1 MTLYGGNGDAE
12 ARREIRRALD
22 AYFAEAD
29 ARPSQKA
36 AILART
42 VTVSRTAAVARG
54 ATIAETANRPRARRK
69 AAWAVALAALLTL
82 ALGGAIASGLG
93 LFGLF
98 GAQSEGGA
106 QRLEHLDEA
115 SRAIGATV
123 ESAQGFTLTLEQAYC
138 DADKLYFAYT
148 LTGERAGF
156 TLGDGAALPD
166 GTTLTVWD
174 SGARSE
180 DGYTT
185 RGYQEVELPPG
196 AKAGET
202 LDIVLTVIEWAE
214 DARFH
219 RVPFTVPVSRA
230 RKARGE
236 AALSDYT
243 ARAELTVS
251 AVEVYGTVTITAPNG
266 WPKGSSGD
274 EDRVCD
280 YVLIADGEELY
291 AREAYA
297 EEEGGGR
304 LTLSLRYDLPKSARS
319 LSLRPVRYL
328 SGDTPTE
335 EIVLEQSEERSDN

>member
-1 MTLYGGNGDAE
+1 MTLYSENGDANE
-12 ARREIRRALD
+12 RREIRRALD

-36 AILART
+36 AILAR
-42 VTVSRTAAVARG
+42 AADITRA
-54 ATIAETANRPRARRK
+54 ANRPRARRK

-82 ALGGAIASGLG
+82 VLGGAIAAGMG

-98 GAQSEGGA
+98 SAQSESGA

-115 SRAIGATV
+115 SRAMGVTA

-138 DADKLYFAYT
+138 DAGKLYFAYT
-148 LTGERAGF
+148 LTGEREGF
-156 TLGDGAALPD
+156 ALGDGAALPD
-166 GTTLTVWD
+166 GTTLTIWD
-174 SGARSE
+174 SGAQRE

-196 AKAGET
+196 AQAGDS
-202 LDIVLTVIEWAE
+202 LNIVLTVIEWAE
-214 DARFH
+214 DARFY
-219 RVPFTVPVSRA
+219 RVPFTVPVSRV
-230 RKARGE
+230 RRARGE
-236 AALSDYT
+236 AAFADYT

-251 AVEVYGTVTITAPNG
+251 AVEVYGTVTLTAPGG
-266 WPKGSSGD
+266 WPRGSSGD

-291 AREAYA
+291 AKEAYI
-297 EEEGGGR
+297 EEDGGGR
-304 LTLSLRYDLPKSARS
+304 LTLSLRYDLPGSTET

-328 SGDTPTE
+328 SGDTASE
-335 EIVLEQSEERSDN
+335 EIVLKQSEERSDL

>member
-1 MTLYGGNGDAE
+1 MTLYSENGDANE
-12 ARREIRRALD
+12 RRKIRRALD

-36 AILART
+36 AILARAADMDRGET
-42 VTVSRTAAVARG
+42 VAGGTG
-54 ATIAETANRPRARRK
+54 GPRVRRK

-82 ALGGAIASGLG
+82 ALGGAIAAGMG

-115 SRAIGATV
+115 AQALGVTA

-138 DADKLYFAYT
+138 DAGKLYFAYT
-148 LTGERAGF
+148 LTGERKGF
-156 TLGDGAALPD
+156 ALGDGAALPD
-166 GTTLTVWD
+166 GTTLTIWD

-180 DGYTT
+180 DGFTT

-196 AKAGET
+196 ARAGES
-202 LDIVLTVIEWAE
+202 LNIVLTVIEWAE
-214 DARFH
+214 DARFY

-230 RKARGE
+230 RRARGE
-236 AALSDYT
+236 AAFADYT

-251 AVEVYGTVTITAPNG
+251 AVEVYGTVSLVAPNG
-266 WPKGSSGD
+266 WPRGSSGD

-291 AREAYA
+291 AQEAYV

-304 LTLSLRYDLPKSARS
+304 LTLSLRYDLPGSART

-335 EIVLEQSEERSDN
+335 EIPLEQSDERSDQ